1 MIKDKKNNKA
11 ILMIISNKLLK
22 TKLYNNQNFN
32 L

>member
-11 ILMIISNKLLK
+11 ILMIISNQLLK